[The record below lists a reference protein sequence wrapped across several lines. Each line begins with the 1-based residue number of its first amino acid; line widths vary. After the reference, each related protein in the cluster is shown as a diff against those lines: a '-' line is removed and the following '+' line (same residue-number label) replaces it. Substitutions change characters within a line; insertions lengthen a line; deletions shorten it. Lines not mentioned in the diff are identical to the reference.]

1 MNTTITRPLV
11 WDVYYHDDDTITM
24 VMGITRDN
32 RIHVRSIKKITDYEG
47 HFGYHGY
54 QESAVCTATMDEFM
68 AALSRSTIIKVV
80 NLQLPL

>member
-1 MNTTITRPLV
+1 MSIVITRPLV

-24 VMGITRDN
+24 VMAITGN
-32 RIHVRSIKKITDYEG
+32 NTVHIRSIKKITDYDH
-47 HFGYHGY
+47 HFGSHGFE
-54 QESAVCTATMDEFM
+54 ESALLQCTIQEFI

>member
-24 VMGITRDN
+24 VMGITSDN
-32 RIHVRSIKKITDYEG
+32 PVHLREISKITDYDS
-47 HFGYHGY
+47 HFGYHGFDDAGIM
-54 QESAVCTATMDEFM
+54 SATMDEFM
-68 AALSRSTIIKVV
+68 AALSRVKIIKVV